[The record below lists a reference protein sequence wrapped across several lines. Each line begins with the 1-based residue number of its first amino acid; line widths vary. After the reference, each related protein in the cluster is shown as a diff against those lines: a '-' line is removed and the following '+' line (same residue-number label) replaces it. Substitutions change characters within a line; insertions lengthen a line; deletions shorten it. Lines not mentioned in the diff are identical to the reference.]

1 MIIRSGIAL
10 RLHFTIRAL
19 VLTTLAVV
27 PFASDGVC
35 VSEAPDESLVES
47 QSCLLQNHFSKD
59 NVDTVAFDSPRHSLQ
74 HSLGSGLNTIVLGRQ
89 DTDLVD
95 DSRISLF
102 EMQSSVQ
109 ATSSM
114 MMRARAR
121 CQRYQAHS
129 FLMRRKTEGLK
140 EIAKPGVK
148 SGSKTQHHT
157 NTNSVDHHDA
167 PHKVSKPARNAASV
181 ESKRSAKGPTNIQLN
196 TSVQKH
202 TTNQIKKPPEKDA
215 AEATEHAASA
225 KVSLSEEE
233 APETSTTTAKP
244 AANSSSVMHKSLEDL
259 IDAFVD
265 SQSGSEDAC
274 HAQLLE
280 ARHQLNQL
288 HSLVVDLVE
297 QVNTTE
303 ASLIV
308 YDKELQ
314 EKLQELMELEQWK
327 DLGLKKC
334 KKKKEEDKEMLRKLS
349 LEMEEM
355 IQIAN
360 PASAM
365 NVSGRTVSEQESYKA
380 PKKDEKLSLAE
391 NDKNVSLLQT
401 KPGGSIMRAMMSLVH
416 GNHQT
421 GIPLLLQ
428 ATHSAATQISQC
440 AGHFSGSDGSLIQ
453 ESTGTTHAVQA
464 DPTPAPKDAEKKP
477 TKAPT
482 KEECEKQKEE
492 LEKTYVKA
500 YVALS
505 RLKSEYEVLV
515 KSTACEDPI
524 NVEYQDRSGPLQK
537 KSDKL
542 STQSMEAAEDL
553 KELKP
558 HLDKAQEAENK
569 LRNQVETLTEQCGQ
583 LGPTLSD
590 LDKVRDAIAGLSLCP
605 GLGRVEFRIPE
616 WTGKWAAFSQ
626 NSRTQDDKQIDQAMA
641 WACNRQTEGSRPAE
655 VGEIQERTIMHMP
668 ENNTAKEPLIG
679 TCPQCAGKED
689 KMYKSGHARICW
701 EPGKPLNVDSQSDSC
716 GQGRKVVVCVLDK
729 GNMRQIPKS

>member
-1 MIIRSGIAL
+1 M
-10 RLHFTIRAL
+10 
-19 VLTTLAVV
+19 
-27 PFASDGVC
+27 P
-35 VSEAPDESLVES
+35 
-47 QSCLLQNHFSKD
+47 
-59 NVDTVAFDSPRHSLQ
+59 Q
-74 HSLGSGLNTIVLGRQ
+74 HSVHHSMGASLGTVSLNSHIGDWAED
-89 DTDLVD
+89 DTK
-95 DSRISLF
+95 ISLF

-114 MMRARAR
+114 MMRARVR

-129 FLMRRKTEGLK
+129 FLMRRSTQGLK
-140 EIAKPGVK
+140 EIMNPSVK
-148 SGSKTQHHT
+148 SDTKTHHV
-157 NTNSVDHHDA
+157 TNSTDHRGVAHT
-167 PHKVSKPARNAASV
+167 VSKRNANATSV
-181 ESKRSAKGPTNIQLN
+181 ESKQYAKGRTNN
-196 TSVQKH
+196 TDSQSKKPASKH
-202 TTNQIKKPPEKDA
+202 TSHQGEKPFRTAVTNATNNPA
-215 AEATEHAASA
+215 AAIE
-225 KVSLSEEE
+225 VSLLVDKQTP
-233 APETSTTTAKP
+233 ATSTTTVKPDAKTTE
-244 AANSSSVMHKSLEDL
+244 HKSLQEL
-259 IDAFVD
+259 LDAFVD

-327 DLGLKKC
+327 DLGLKHC
-334 KKKKEEDKEMLRKLS
+334 KKKKQEDKEMLQKLS
-349 LEMEEM
+349 VEMEEM

-360 PASAM
+360 PASSM
-365 NVSGRTVSEQESYKA
+365 NISGRTVSEQESYKA
-380 PKKDEKLSLAE
+380 PKKDEKLALADATSE
-391 NDKNVSLLQT
+391 DDNTVSLLQAN
-401 KPGGSIMRAMMSLVH
+401 PRGSIMRAMMSLVH

-421 GIPLLLQ
+421 AIPLLLQ

-440 AGHFSGSDGSLIQ
+440 ASHFRGSEGSLIQ
-453 ESTGTTHAVQA
+453 ESTDTTHTFRA
-464 DPTPAPKDAEKKP
+464 DPTSAPQDAEKKQR
-477 TKAPT
+477 KAPT

-524 NVEYQDRSGPLQK
+524 NVEYEDRSGPLQK
-537 KSDKL
+537 KCDKL
-542 STQSMEAAEDL
+542 STQSMEAGEDL

-569 LRNQVETLTEQCGQ
+569 LRQQVKTLTDQCGQ

-590 LDKVRDAIAGLSLCP
+590 LDKVRDAIEGLSLCP
-605 GLGRVEFRIPE
+605 GLGRVEFKIPE
-616 WTGKWAAFSQ
+616 WTGKWATFTL
-626 NSRTQDDKQIDQAMA
+626 NSKMQDDKQVDKAME

-655 VGEIQERTIMHMP
+655 VGEIQERTILHMP
-668 ENNTAKEPLIG
+668 QNNTAKEPLVG

-701 EPGKPLNVDSQSDSC
+701 TPGKPLNVDSYSDNC
-716 GQGRKVVVCVLDK
+716 AQGRKVIVCVLDK
-729 GNMRQIPKS
+729 GDMREIPKR